1 MNLPTT
7 PSFSLKNKRALI
19 VGASSRI
26 GLACA
31 VALAEYGASITIA
44 ARRSQKLEEL
54 SISLKSKSIT
64 AELLELDISKKLKK
78 HFAYLFLP

>member
-19 VGASSRI
+19 VGASSGI

-44 ARRSQKLEEL
+44 ARRSQRLEEL
-54 SISLKSKSIT
+54 SIALKSKRIT
-64 AELLELDISKKLKK
+64 AELLELDISKTDKK
-78 HFAYLFLP
+78 KKN